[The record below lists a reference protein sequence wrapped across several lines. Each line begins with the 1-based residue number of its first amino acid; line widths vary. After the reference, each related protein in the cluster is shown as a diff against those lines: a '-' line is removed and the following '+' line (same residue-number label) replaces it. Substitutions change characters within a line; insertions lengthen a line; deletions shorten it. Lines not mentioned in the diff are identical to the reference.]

1 MDVKIF
7 YSSATEVQP
16 IDSHKVKTSDAF
28 KEVKKIWKLD
38 SNKMYKIVITH
49 SSDMYDQ
56 STQQTTPCAY
66 FDLIVAIN
74 SMDSLV
80 DAMQCQNYEETQS
93 GSFVDF
99 WPKELDK
106 EDLNFSIDGFYTLRY
121 PQDFRRSKFG
131 LKTKNDLLF
140 TSTLA
145 LQEPFTV

>member
-1 MDVKIF
+1 
-7 YSSATEVQP
+7 
-16 IDSHKVKTSDAF
+16 
-28 KEVKKIWKLD
+28 
-38 SNKMYKIVITH
+38 
-49 SSDMYDQ
+49 
-56 STQQTTPCAY
+56 
-66 FDLIVAIN
+66 
-74 SMDSLV
+74 MDSLV

-99 WPKELDK
+99 WAKELDK

-131 LKTKNDLLF
+131 LKTRNDLLF